1 MKLIIEN
8 WNNYLDEVEAPGT
21 AEIADQA
28 KKLGSLILKMKGPI
42 IKMIAKGF
50 KSPINATKM
59 AAYYAKSE
67 NMNSLV
73 NYFATAL
80 YDQGAFGGQEPNEDQ
95 IIQYINKN
103 SSALIQMGVMHY
115 NKETGSDI
123 KLENETLT

>member
-50 KSPINATKM
+50 KSPINAT
-59 AAYYAKSE
+59 
-67 NMNSLV
+67 
-73 NYFATAL
+73 
-80 YDQGAFGGQEPNEDQ
+80 
-95 IIQYINKN
+95 
-103 SSALIQMGVMHY
+103 
-115 NKETGSDI
+115 
-123 KLENETLT
+123 